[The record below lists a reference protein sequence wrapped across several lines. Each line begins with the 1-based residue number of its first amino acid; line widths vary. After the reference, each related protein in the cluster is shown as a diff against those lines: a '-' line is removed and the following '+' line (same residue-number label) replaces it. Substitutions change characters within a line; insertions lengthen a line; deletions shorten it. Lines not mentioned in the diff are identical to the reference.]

1 MESATERLIA
11 RKDGCIGWMIFNNP
25 ERRNAI
31 SSDMWQAIPD
41 VLNAFE
47 QDAEV
52 RVIVFAG
59 AGDKA
64 FVSGADISQFDRER
78 SNRESNDLY
87 SARSAAATQAMERL
101 QKPSIAMIRG
111 YCMGGGMVVALTC
124 DLRIASDDARFGIPA
139 ARLGLGYGF
148 EGVQRLIDVVGPT
161 YASEILF
168 TARQFDA
175 SEALRMALINKVVAA
190 SDLEDTVRSYAA
202 MLSDNAPLTIRA
214 AKLAIKQA
222 LKEPAGRKLDDLKA
236 SIAAC
241 FESDDYA
248 EGRRAFLEK
257 RKPRFHG
264 K

>member
-1 MESATERLIA
+1 MESGTERIIA

-31 SSDMWQAIPD
+31 SSDMWQAIPG
-41 VLNAFE
+41 VLDAFE

-52 RVIVFAG
+52 RVVVFAG

-78 SNRESNDLY
+78 NNHAANELY
-87 SARSAAATQAMERL
+87 SARSVAATRAMEQL

-168 TARQFDA
+168 SARQFDA
-175 SEALRMALINKVVAA
+175 AEAQCMGLINKVVAV
-190 SDLEDTVRSYAA
+190 SDLESSVRAYAE
-202 MLSDNAPLTIRA
+202 MLSANAPLTIRA

-222 LKEPAGRKLDDLKA
+222 LKDPARRNLDDVKA
-236 SIAAC
+236 AVAAC
-241 FESDDYA
+241 FESADYA

-257 RKPRFHG
+257 RKPHFEG

>member
-1 MESATERLIA
+1 MESGTERLIA

-41 VLNAFE
+41 VLDAFDA
-47 QDAEV
+47 DAEV
-52 RVIVFAG
+52 RVVVFAG

-78 SNRESNDLY
+78 SNHQANELY
-87 SARSAAATQAMERL
+87 SARSVAATRAMEQL
-101 QKPSIAMIRG
+101 KKPSIAMIRG
-111 YCMGGGMVVALTC
+111 YCMGGGMVVALSC
-124 DLRIASDDARFGIPA
+124 DLRIAADDARFGIPA

-175 SEALRMALINKVVAA
+175 AEALRMALINKVVAVG
-190 SDLEDTVRSYAA
+190 DLEQSVRAYAD
-202 MLSDNAPLTIRA
+202 MLSANAPLTIRA

-222 LKEPAGRKLDDLKA
+222 LKEPARRTLDDVKA
-236 SIAAC
+236 AVAEC
-241 FESDDYA
+241 FESADYT

-257 RKPRFHG
+257 RKPEFKG